1 MEARMAMTV
10 YLNDV
15 PRSTA
20 NGRASRRQLRLPLH
34 GSKATGS
41 EIEALVHNISATGML
56 VESRAPLEIGEVIE
70 VNLPH
75 SGKTATKVIWTSG
88 GLAGCQFEMPIS
100 PATLSAA
107 QLKSV
112 VGPDAH
118 APNDGPVPATE
129 SFGVRLQ
136 RLRAAKEWTQGQ
148 LAGRLGVSEP
158 SISAWEL
165 DKARPKAGRM
175 EALSVALGVEIS
187 ELHGFDEAGN
197 LNDLVAKAKAQI
209 ARAAGVSPSSVKFTI
224 EI

>member
-1 MEARMAMTV
+1 MEARMAMTA

-41 EIEALVHNISATGML
+41 EIEAFVHNISATGML

-107 QLKSV
+107 QLKKC
-112 VGPDAH
+112 GGA
-118 APNDGPVPATE
+118 
-129 SFGVRLQ
+129 RC
-136 RLRAAKEWTQGQ
+136 
-148 LAGRLGVSEP
+148 
-158 SISAWEL
+158 
-165 DKARPKAGRM
+165 ARPRRRAGPGHRKLRRPSATAARGKGM
-175 EALSVALGVEIS
+175 DSGTACGPAGGQRAVDFGMGTRQGPAKKRAGWRLCQSRSGSKFPNCTALTRPEI
-187 ELHGFDEAGN
+187 
-197 LNDLVAKAKAQI
+197 
-209 ARAAGVSPSSVKFTI
+209 
-224 EI
+224 